1 MNSKILKTILLVI
14 AASFFGMLMHA
25 KDKPNVLFIA
35 VDDLRLQAPIFGQN
49 EMITPGLQRL
59 ADESVVF
66 SRAYCSVPVCGAS
79 RASLMS
85 GVRPNE
91 NRFFNYYT
99 RKDTDLPDVPSLA
112 KWFKD
117 HGYTTISNGKIYHH
131 TDDDLEAWSEDP
143 WMPDQDRRAHV

>member
-1 MNSKILKTILLVI
+1 M
-14 AASFFGMLMHA
+14 
-25 KDKPNVLFIA
+25 
-35 VDDLRLQAPIFGQN
+35 DDLRLQAPIFGQN

-99 RKDTDLPDVPSLA
+99 RKDTDLPDVPIMWVVS
-112 KWFKD
+112 
-117 HGYTTISNGKIYHH
+117 S
-131 TDDDLEAWSEDP
+131 
-143 WMPDQDRRAHV
+143 